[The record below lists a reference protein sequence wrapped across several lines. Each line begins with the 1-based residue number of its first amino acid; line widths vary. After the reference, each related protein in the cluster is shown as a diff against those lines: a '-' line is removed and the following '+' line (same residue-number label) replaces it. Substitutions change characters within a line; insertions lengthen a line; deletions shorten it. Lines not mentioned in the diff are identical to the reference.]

1 MAGAW
6 AMSAARSPKEP
17 SKPCARIRR
26 CSERIWGGARSMLE
40 LRDVHVAYGKI
51 PVVHGLDLDI
61 AAGSLVSLLGAN
73 GAGKTTT
80 LRVITGLLKPSR
92 GEVLFEGRSLRGLS
106 PDRVVRLGISM
117 VPEGRE
123 LFVDMT
129 VEQNLRLGGFTKTS
143 RQIHDAL
150 EIAFELFP
158 RLRERRRQLAGTLSG
173 GEQQMLT
180 IARAL
185 IAGPRL
191 LLLDEPSLGLAPQMV
206 EEVFGII
213 QRIRSREISVLL
225 VEQNASMALTIADE
239 AYVMETGE
247 IRLRGSAAELRS
259 NPEVQRAYLRP

>member
-1 MAGAW
+1 
-6 AMSAARSPKEP
+6 
-17 SKPCARIRR
+17 
-26 CSERIWGGARSMLE
+26 MLE
-40 LRDVHVAYGKI
+40 LRDVHAAYGRI
-51 PVVHGLDLDI
+51 PVVHGLDLEV

-106 PDRVVRLGISM
+106 PDRIVHLGISM

-123 LFVDMT
+123 LFVEMT
-129 VEQNLRLGGFTKTS
+129 VEQNLRLGGFIKRG
-143 RQIHDAL
+143 RQIRQSL
-150 EIAFELFP
+150 EMSFELFP
-158 RLRERRRQLAGTLSG
+158 RLAERRRQATGTLSG

-185 IAGPRL
+185 MAGPRL

-213 QRIRSREISVLL
+213 QRIQSNGIGVLL
-225 VEQNASMALTIADE
+225 VEQNAAMALTIADRG
-239 AYVMETGE
+239 YVMETGE
-247 IRLRGSAAELRS
+247 IRVRGSAAELKS
-259 NPEVQRAYLRP
+259 NPEVQRAYLRA

>member
-1 MAGAW
+1 
-6 AMSAARSPKEP
+6 
-17 SKPCARIRR
+17 
-26 CSERIWGGARSMLE
+26 MLE
-40 LRDVHVAYGKI
+40 LRDVHAAYGKI
-51 PVVHGLDLDI
+51 PVVHGLDIEI

-92 GEVLFEGRSLRGLS
+92 GEILFEGHSLRGLS

-123 LFVDMT
+123 LFVEMT
-129 VEQNLRLGGFTKTS
+129 VEQNLRLGGFTKGA
-143 RQIHDAL
+143 RQVRHAL
-150 EIAFELFP
+150 ETSFELFP
-158 RLRERRRQLAGTLSG
+158 RLRERRRQIAGTLSG

-185 IAGPRL
+185 MADPRL

-206 EEVFGII
+206 EEVFRII
-213 QRIRSREISVLL
+213 QRIKSRGVSVLL
-225 VEQNASMALTIADE
+225 VEQNASMALTIADH

-247 IRLRGSAAELRS
+247 IRLRGPAAELQS
-259 NPEVQRAYLRP
+259 NPEVQRAYLRA

>member
-1 MAGAW
+1 
-6 AMSAARSPKEP
+6 
-17 SKPCARIRR
+17 
-26 CSERIWGGARSMLE
+26 MLE
-40 LRDVHVAYGKI
+40 LRDVHAAYGKI
-51 PVVHGLDLDI
+51 PVVHGVDI
-61 AAGSLVSLLGAN
+61 EVAAGSLVSLLGAN

-80 LRVITGLLKPSR
+80 LRVITGLLKPSQ
-92 GEVLFEGRSLRGLS
+92 GEILFEGRSLRGLN

-123 LFVDMT
+123 LFVEMT
-129 VEQNLRLGGFTKTS
+129 VEQNLRLGGFTQEA
-143 RQIHDAL
+143 RQIQHAL
-150 EIAFELFP
+150 ETGFELFP

-185 IAGPRL
+185 MAGPKL

-206 EEVFGII
+206 EEVFAII
-213 QRIRSREISVLL
+213 QRIKVRGISVLL
-225 VEQNASMALTIADE
+225 VEQNASMALTVADR

-259 NPEVQRAYLRP
+259 NPEVQRVYLRA